1 MTVCEGS
8 LGALGSFSRVCTNA
22 PFLHSRRREME
33 RLAKAATLKR
43 ALLSEERA
51 AASAEWMAGVA
62 AQRQE
67 KWQNPTPF
75 MSDNERRMNARDL
88 LELQKNPE
96 LAARVRVRGGGWRG
110 GGVVSVVT
118 AADDDTVCCC
128 CWCCF
133 ATVVQAI
140 AFGSAGRG

>member
-1 MTVCEGS
+1 
-8 LGALGSFSRVCTNA
+8 
-22 PFLHSRRREME
+22 ME

-67 KWQNPTPF
+67 KRQNPAPF

-96 LAARVRVRGGGWRG
+96 LAARVRVRCGGFGE
-110 GGVVSVVT
+110 VVVWLLS
-118 AADDDTVCCC
+118 
-128 CWCCF
+128 
-133 ATVVQAI
+133 
-140 AFGSAGRG
+140 